1 MKFNLSHFL
10 SKRKLS
16 FEQFLTDNEI
26 TNRKEF
32 ETCLFT
38 NEFIDDKKY
47 FENFKFVE
55 RVENLLEEQEP
66 PVEKDLESNSI
77 EETTAKP
84 ARKKRQQVTQ
94 E

>member
-16 FEQFLTDNEI
+16 FEQFLADNAI
-26 TNRKEF
+26 TNREEF
-32 ETCLFT
+32 ETFLFA
-38 NEFIDDKKY
+38 NEFIDDKEY
-47 FENFKFVE
+47 VENFKFVE
-55 RVENLLEEQEP
+55 QVKNLSEEQETP
-66 PVEKDLESNSI
+66 AEKDLDSDST